1 MILVD
6 THCHLQ
12 DTRFDGELEAVIAAA
27 RQQGVVRMVVC
38 GYDERSN
45 ASALAMAAAHD
56 AVVPAVGFHPHEA
69 KTVTQQM
76 LDTLLT
82 LAGRDEVAAV
92 GEIGLDFHY
101 NLSPAADQHRV
112 LDAQLEIALTLGKPV
127 SVHSRA
133 AEAELLEPL
142 RRYAARAAAGRPPG
156 VLHCFGGTLEQALP
170 YVEAGFL
177 VSIAC
182 PVTYPRNDEARR
194 LATGLPLEALVVETD
209 SPYLPPQGKRGARNE
224 PANVVA
230 AAVAVARA
238 RGISLEDVASATTR
252 NACRLFGIAIPEEV
266 PVW

>member
-1 MILVD
+1 MIFVD

-27 RQQGVVRMVVC
+27 RERGVLRMVVC

-45 ASALAMAAAHD
+45 ADALEMAGAHD

-69 KTVTQQM
+69 KTVTGDM
-76 LDTLLT
+76 LDALRA
-82 LAGRDEVAAV
+82 LAAREEVAAV

-101 NLSPAADQHRV
+101 NLSPATDQHRV
-112 LDAQLEIALTLGKPV
+112 LEAQLEIALSLGKPV

-133 AEAELLEPL
+133 AEAELVEPL
-142 RRYAARAAAGRPPG
+142 RRYATRAAGGRPPG

-170 YVEAGFL
+170 YVDAGFL

-182 PVTYPRNDEARR
+182 PVTYPRNGEARR
-194 LATGLPLEALVVETD
+194 LASGLPLEALVVETD
-209 SPYLPPQGKRGARNE
+209 SPYLPPQGRRGERNE

-230 AAVAVARA
+230 AAEAVARA
-238 RGISLEDVASATTR
+238 RGVSLEDVAAATTR